1 MSKFTAVCNDLKSR
15 NVKFSTYLRSEYQ
28 FGHVVLIF
36 VENEDGSSHTEWKF
50 KFNFCSDNLVYQHRS
65 DKYRSVEPM
74 SEQDREKFFDVAKER
89 IKKLETRLEKEYDNN
104 NEEDV
109 IDTIKKRINDFSW
122 II

>member
-15 NVKFSTYLRSEYQ
+15 NVKFNTYLRTEYQ

-36 VENEDGSSHTEWKF
+36 VENEDGTSSTEWKF
-50 KFNFCSDNLVYQHRS
+50 KFNFCSNNLIYQNRN
-65 DKYRSVEPM
+65 DKYRSVESM
-74 SEQDREKFFDVAKER
+74 SAQDKEKFFDVAKER
-89 IKKLETRLEKEYDNN
+89 IKKLETRLKKEYDNN

-109 IDTIKKRINDFSW
+109 IDMIKKRINDFSW